1 MLEREGWLPVHEG
14 LEYQGL
20 HLGQEGVL
28 EGVLEVLEVL
38 DGVQEELLE
47 PIGSNS
53 GVYWDYTDSIAGLWH
68 SAGGSDQLDY
78 PDYQVQSGDPAYGD
92 GNIQDV
98 SSLYQSHYSDPAIAK
113 FVDSL
118 GQSWENDRQP
128 DNLWENVI
136 FGRPSEA
143 FEKAGVLTVWLD
155 KVAEA
160 FGSKPAS
167 GVNFQERVAERRT
180 ANLTNILHGKLP
192 KMLVIGRLD
201 SKSLMSCVS
210 IFCFFSSGPR

>member
-1 MLEREGWLPVHEG
+1 MLERERWLPVHEG
-14 LEYQGL
+14 LEHQGL
-20 HLGQEGVL
+20 HLGQEG
-28 EGVLEVLEVL
+28 VL

-136 FGRPSEA
+136 FGQPSEA

-155 KVAEA
+155 MLAEA